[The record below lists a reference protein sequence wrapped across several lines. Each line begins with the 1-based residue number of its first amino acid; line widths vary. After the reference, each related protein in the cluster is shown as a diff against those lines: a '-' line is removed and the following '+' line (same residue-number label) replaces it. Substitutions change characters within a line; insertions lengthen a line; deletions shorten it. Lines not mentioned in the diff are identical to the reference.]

1 MHTWNLKIPSACKQQ
16 MRMCQT
22 NRFQH
27 HSACFKQL
35 GGMARLIWTGR
46 EIHGDFFFPYS
57 QALKDDDAETGLTD
71 GEEKEEPKEEE
82 KLGKLQYSLDYDF
95 QNNQV

>member
-1 MHTWNLKIPSACKQQ
+1 MQGFVKI
-16 MRMCQT
+16 
-22 NRFQH
+22 
-27 HSACFKQL
+27 QL
-35 GGMARLIWTGR
+35 VSHMIP
-46 EIHGDFFFPYS
+46 FPT
-57 QALKDDDAETGLTD
+57 QKALKDDDAETGLTE

>member
-1 MHTWNLKIPSACKQQ
+1 MTSFVWTLVKIRWDS
-16 MRMCQT
+16 
-22 NRFQH
+22 F
-27 HSACFKQL
+27 SS
-35 GGMARLIWTGR
+35 
-46 EIHGDFFFPYS
+46 S

-82 KLGKLQYSLDYDF
+82 KLGKLQYSLAYDF

>member
-1 MHTWNLKIPSACKQQ
+1 MQSI
-16 MRMCQT
+16 
-22 NRFQH
+22 F
-27 HSACFKQL
+27 
-35 GGMARLIWTGR
+35 
-46 EIHGDFFFPYS
+46 YS

>member
-1 MHTWNLKIPSACKQQ
+1 MSDKLRFLASQCLLQTAWKLSPQAQFNLNFHERALEFTQDP
-16 MRMCQT
+16 
-22 NRFQH
+22 
-27 HSACFKQL
+27 
-35 GGMARLIWTGR
+35 
-46 EIHGDFFFPYS
+46 FPYL